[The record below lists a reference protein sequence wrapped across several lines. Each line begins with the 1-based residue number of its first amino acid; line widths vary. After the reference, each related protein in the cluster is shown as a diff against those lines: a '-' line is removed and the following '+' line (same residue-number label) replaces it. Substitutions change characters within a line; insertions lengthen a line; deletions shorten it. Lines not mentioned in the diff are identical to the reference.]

1 MESESMQFF
10 KLANIEHKYPKF
22 TYNIHMSDAVFFDT
36 KELKGQRLK
45 QTVLSLRLR
54 NC

>member
-1 MESESMQFF
+1 MEGESMQFF

-36 KELKGQRLK
+36 KELKEK
-45 QTVLSLRLR
+45 PTK
-54 NC
+54 